1 MLFIVIYFV
10 KKKKSVG
17 SVVAI
22 FLVGGGVQNINLVS
36 SVRYSIG

>member
-1 MLFIVIYFV
+1 MHFIVIYFV

-22 FLVGGGVQNINLVS
+22 FLVGGVQNINLVS

>member
-1 MLFIVIYFV
+1 MHFIVIYFV

-22 FLVGGGVQNINLVS
+22 FLVGGVQI
-36 SVRYSIG
+36 SIWFHQ